1 MNLVLIEPSELDAEH
16 RAVLG
21 GTRAGHLITVLRIA
35 VGGSVRVGVIDGG
48 IGTAIAT
55 RIEAGRVTLRCSLGE
70 VPARPRIDLLLALPR
85 PKVLGRL
92 YAPLAQLGIGRL
104 ILSNAA
110 RVERFYFDA
119 HQLDPAFRRAQLLD
133 GLAQARDTRVP
144 VVSVH
149 KSLRVLIE
157 DELDALTPNT
167 RRLLADPGAPLGV
180 RDACAELAPSERI
193 LIAIGPE
200 GGWNEFERELLR
212 AHGFTAIGLGPRTLR
227 SDVAT
232 IALLAV
238 ASDAI
243 ASRSA

>member
-1 MNLVLIEPSELDAEH
+1 MNLVLIEASELDERG

-21 GTRAGHLITVLRIA
+21 GGRAGHMIGVLRVTPGA
-35 VGGSVRVGVIDGG
+35 RVRVGLIDGG
-48 IGTAIAT
+48 IGTAEVE
-55 RIEAGRVTLRCSLGE
+55 RVDAGRVTLRCALGE
-70 VPARPRIDLLLALPR
+70 APARPRVDLLLALPR

-92 YAPLAQLGIGRL
+92 YGPLAQLGVGRL

-119 HQLDPAFRRAQLLD
+119 HQLDPAFRRAQLLE

-144 VVSVH
+144 SVTVH
-149 KSLRVLIE
+149 RSLRVLVE
-157 DELDALTPNT
+157 DELDAMTPRA
-167 RRLLADPGAPLGV
+167 RRLMADPGAQRGV
-180 RDACAELAPSERI
+180 REACTGLEADERV

-200 GGWNEFERELLR
+200 GGWNDFERDLLR
-212 AHGFTAIGLGPRTLR
+212 AHGFGAIGLGARTLR

-238 ASDAI
+238 AAE
-243 ASRSA
+243 ALGGR